1 MLFFRRKTGSA
12 AACRGMPDFSYL
24 FSVREAMIAY
34 RGLWTVFCPQPFCL
48 TESGQK
54 FASAENVGNR
64 GLKNKFSL
72 LFYLLYRK
80 DYK

>member
-1 MLFFRRKTGSA
+1 
-12 AACRGMPDFSYL
+12 MPDFSYL